1 LNNIPNGHSLK
12 AALARARDNQRFHD
26 LALVAAAGRSMP
38 VDITST
44 ASRVAIAGG
53 RAAQSDDEA
62 WEPCLPLGRGEGML
76 KLGTPVRY
84 QGHWGR
90 VIARTFG
97 RERLYDLNLADGS
110 TLRYVCESDLEIIP
124 PASPPDPASDQAIEA
139 GLTVLPDP
147 DR

>member
-1 LNNIPNGHSLK
+1 
-12 AALARARDNQRFHD
+12 
-26 LALVAAAGRSMP
+26 MP

-62 WEPCLPLGRGEGML
+62 WEPCLPLGKGML

-97 RERLYDLNLADGS
+97 RERLYDINLADGR
-110 TLRYVCESDLEIIP
+110 TFLYVRESDLEIIP
-124 PASPPDPASDQAIEA
+124 SVPPPDPAPDLAIDAE
-139 GLTVLPDP
+139 LIVPPDP

>member
-1 LNNIPNGHSLK
+1 MLSSG
-12 AALARARDNQRFHD
+12 
-26 LALVAAAGRSMP
+26 LALGAAVDRS
-38 VDITST
+38 S
-44 ASRVAIAGG
+44 
-53 RAAQSDDEA
+53 
-62 WEPCLPLGRGEGML
+62 PLGRGKGML
-76 KLGTPVRY
+76 KLGTLVRY

-124 PASPPDPASDQAIEA
+124 PASPPDPAPDQAIEA

>member
-1 LNNIPNGHSLK
+1 
-12 AALARARDNQRFHD
+12 
-26 LALVAAAGRSMP
+26 MP

-53 RAAQSDDEA
+53 RAAPSDDEA

-124 PASPPDPASDQAIEA
+124 PASPPDPAPDQAIEA

>member
-1 LNNIPNGHSLK
+1 
-12 AALARARDNQRFHD
+12 
-26 LALVAAAGRSMP
+26 MP

-53 RAAQSDDEA
+53 RAAPSDDEA

-97 RERLYDLNLADGS
+97 RERLYDINLADGR
-110 TLRYVCESDLEIIP
+110 TFLYVRESDLEIIP
-124 PASPPDPASDQAIEA
+124 SVPPPDPAPDLAIDAE
-139 GLTVLPDP
+139 LIVPPDP